1 MASLCSECLVECLS
15 YTTTR
20 PHHEPTM
27 TTRPPPTNTKVVFLN
42 AGMDIIC
49 LLPWRICYVI
59 CMKGEKFAFEMY
71 DGSTPSRIKIYS
83 GDSWGCQH
91 LQGKVWCW
99 LQGAGLK
106 VLALTDM
113 VSAAL
118 PFIGTFENLKL
129 KRVGEINQSD
139 NWNQSKM

>member
-1 MASLCSECLVECLS
+1 
-15 YTTTR
+15 
-20 PHHEPTM
+20 
-27 TTRPPPTNTKVVFLN
+27 
-42 AGMDIIC
+42 
-49 LLPWRICYVI
+49 
-59 CMKGEKFAFEMY
+59 MY

-91 LQGKVWCW
+91 LQGEVWCW

-129 KRVGEINQSD
+129 KRVGEINQLD